1 MSDRKRNILEAAER
15 IGYFGA
21 ANPQL
26 AGELASTVEWFAD
39 NANNIERLHQ
49 AGITSA
55 SSGSAKTSGR
65 RSKVAR
71 AKEVENDLRL
81 IARTAR
87 TIENKEKSF
96 KNTFT
101 LSRGSLSYQ
110 ELIERVDSFV
120 ADALANQAIF
130 VNTH

>member
-15 IGYFGA
+15 IGYFGT

-26 AGELASTVEWFAD
+26 AGELPSTVEWFAD
-39 NANNIERLHQ
+39 NVNNIERLHQ

-55 SSGSAKTSGR
+55 SSGSARTSGT

-71 AKEVENDLRL
+71 AKEIENDLRL
-81 IARTAR
+81 VARTAR
-87 TIENKEKSF
+87 TVEMKNKDF

-101 LSRGSLSYQ
+101 LSRGSLTYQ
-110 ELIERVDSFV
+110 
-120 ADALANQAIF
+120 
-130 VNTH
+130 